1 MEQFDADHER
11 RLTQV
16 EQRAKSNTYRLEQV
30 EARQDNLEKLT
41 TSVEV
46 LATKQDAIK
55 DNVDTIKADVKTLTE
70 KPGKRWDAVV
80 DKLIWALLAAVLGFA
95 AAYVGLS

>member
-1 MEQFDADHER
+1 MENEHEYEH

-16 EQRAKSNTYRLEQV
+16 EQRAKSNTHRLEQV

-70 KPGKRWDAVV
+70 KPGKRWDAIM
-80 DKLIWALLAAVLGFA
+80 DKLIWALLAAILGFA
-95 AAYVGLS
+95 AAYFGIS

>member
-1 MEQFDADHER
+1 MEYDTDHER

-16 EQRAKSNTYRLEQV
+16 EQRSKSNTKRLDEV

-70 KPGKRWDAVV
+70 KPGRRWDAMV

-95 AAYVGLS
+95 AAKAGLT

>member
-1 MEQFDADHER
+1 VEFDTEHER
-11 RLTQV
+11 RLTAV
-16 EQRAKSNTYRLEQV
+16 EQKTKSNSHRLDEV

-70 KPGKRWDAVV
+70 KPGKRWEFVV
-80 DKLIWALLAAVLGFA
+80 EKMLYFIIAGIMGYFMAKAGM
-95 AAYVGLS
+95 G